1 MSNTWKIYML
11 TIISFVVGTS
21 QLVIVGILN
30 KVAASVGVSVSTAGQ
45 LISVFALANAVG
57 TPIVMVTLAKWN
69 QRKQLLLALVI
80 ILLGIV
86 STIALPGFGFLMVA
100 RIILGVGTGVF
111 VVNSY
116 SIAAKLA
123 APGHRAAAM
132 SNVSIGFSASTV
144 FGIPIGVIVTTAFDW
159 KMNFWILGVLSLVA
173 LYLVFRI
180 IPSTEAETPVP
191 LRQQLALLKNRKIA
205 IALCVSFVMFT
216 SYSAVNTFITP
227 ILLAITP
234 MGAQELSIILFIL
247 GLASLVGA
255 KSGGILAD
263 RIGTARTLVGCMT
276 LQAITLVLVSLIFG
290 SVSIVSLLL
299 LLFWTIGVWIFGP
312 TQNFNLLSI
321 APDASGIMLSLNS
334 SFTQFG
340 FAAGAA
346 VGGITM
352 SSWSTMGITWVGAA
366 AVALGAII
374 AAVAFDFS
382 RTSSVTQD

>member
-11 TIISFVVGTS
+11 TLISFVVGTT
-21 QLVIVGILN
+21 QLVIVGILD
-30 KVAASVGVSVSTAGQ
+30 KVALSVDVSLSTAGQ
-45 LISVFALANAVG
+45 LISVFALANAIG
-57 TPIVMVTLAKWN
+57 TPIIMVALAKWN

-80 ILLGIV
+80 ILLGTV
-86 STIALPGFGFLMVA
+86 STIALPGFGFLMLSRV
-100 RIILGVGTGVF
+100 ILGVGTGVF

-123 APGHRAAAM
+123 APGHRGAAM

-144 FGIPIGVIVTTAFDW
+144 FGIPIGVIITSVSFW
-159 KMNFWILGVLSLVA
+159 EMNFWILGVLSLAA

-180 IPSTEAETPVP
+180 IPSTEVEAPVP
-191 LRQQLALLKNRKIA
+191 LRRQLALLKNRKIA
-205 IALCVSFVMFT
+205 IALCISFVMFT

-234 MGAQELSIILFIL
+234 MGAQKLSIILFIL

-290 SVSIVSLLL
+290 SAPMISFLLL
-299 LLFWTIGVWIFGP
+299 MIWTIGVWIFGP
-312 TQNFNLLSI
+312 TQNFNLVSI
-321 APDASGIMLSLNS
+321 APEASGIMLSLNS

-352 SSWSTMGITWVGAA
+352 SSWSVTGISWVGAA

-374 AAVAFDFS
+374 AAVSFDFS
-382 RTSSVTQD
+382 RSSSAAQN